1 MFFTEALLMSTHK
14 VCCGGEIKGYQVNY
28 LIPFY
33 SWSYALYTY
42 CVIDE
47 LVFSQFSV
55 VYLYFR

>member
-1 MFFTEALLMSTHK
+1 MSTHK